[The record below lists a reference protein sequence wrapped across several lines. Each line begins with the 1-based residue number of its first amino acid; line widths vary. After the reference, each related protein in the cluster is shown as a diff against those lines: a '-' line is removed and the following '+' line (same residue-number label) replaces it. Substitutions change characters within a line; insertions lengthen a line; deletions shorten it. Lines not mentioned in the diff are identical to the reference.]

1 MSLIKRTKQ
10 LRSQGHN
17 FSNILSICEKE
28 GLLKA
33 NEITLP
39 TLVRRFYKVY
49 PSEKYSYRDRGV
61 LPVNPKYK
69 KEVKAVYLK
78 HLKDMGFTDKESQ
91 DEIKR
96 LLK

>member
-10 LRSQGHN
+10 LRSQGYN

-28 GLLKA
+28 GLLKP

-49 PSEKYSYRDRGV
+49 PSEKYAYRDRGV
-61 LPVNPKYK
+61 LPVNPKRK
-69 KEVKAVYLK
+69 QPPPLQA
-78 HLKDMGFTDKESQ
+78 GS
-91 DEIKR
+91 
-96 LLK
+96 